1 VQVTKTEILTL
12 FDIDFMRKKCYNI
25 GCVVPSISVY
35 SLNHRRFIDIMKKLI
50 ALALCL
56 IMILSAFAGCATSED
71 GKEEKEEDPGAYIRM
86 YITEPIYNFDPA
98 LAYGNEAALR
108 IVSLL
113 YDNLFVIGENGKPTK
128 SLVKDYDIDKKT
140 NSITLTLRS
149 DTYWSDG
156 SPISANDVF
165 FAWERLLDSTKSFE
179 AASLL
184 YNVKNAKAAKEGD
197 VSIEDVG
204 IQLLNETQLMIEL
217 NEGASVDEFLINLSS
232 YALAPL
238 RSDIIR
244 RAEKEIDWA
253 KSPTSMVTSG
263 PFRLRT
269 ISYDPDLAGLTLE
282 RNSYYQRD
290 FMNDAPDVSV
300 TPYRLIV
307 DYTMSGEEI
316 LAAYEKGE
324 IFFVGDLPLDVRSTK
339 SLEAWSDMGEVADV
353 LSTHTYVFNHDAVV
367 RYYNASAFDKL
378 STFSTDLFGKDLVE
392 GTDGDK
398 IFAKAEVRKALSLA
412 INRDEIAKAVV
423 FAEAAKGLV
432 PNGVFETTSKNNL
445 FSDNRANSLS
455 STADVNAAKSLLSSA
470 GVDAGKY
477 MFAIS
482 VPAYDEVHMKI
493 AEMVKASWE
502 ALGFHVA
509 ICAIENIDNTDKAV
523 STNAAIL
530 GVKDDIFYESY
541 KAGLYEVAPLDYT
554 AFSPVAFSVLAPLA
568 KGYSGNASIEE
579 RGDTFFIAT
588 HISGYDSEAYN
599 AKIAAAHESNDPD
612 ERAKLLHEA
621 EDILLEEMPI
631 IPILQNKS
639 LTLESKELSKTDYTY
654 YGAPVFTKTKLKNYE
669 DYIPAEKE

>member
-1 VQVTKTEILTL
+1 
-12 FDIDFMRKKCYNI
+12 
-25 GCVVPSISVY
+25 
-35 SLNHRRFIDIMKKLI
+35 MKKLI

-56 IMILSAFAGCATSED
+56 IMILSAFAGCASNED
-71 GKEEKEEDPGAYIRM
+71 DGQKKEEEEVDPGAYIRM

-113 YDNLFVIGENGKPTK
+113 YDNLFVLGENGKPEK
-128 SLVKDYDIDKKT
+128 SLVKNYDIDKKT
-140 NSITLTLRS
+140 NSITLTLRA

-156 SPISANDVF
+156 TPVSANDVF
-165 FAWERLLDSTKSFE
+165 FAWERLLDSTKSFD
-179 AASLL
+179 AAVLL
-184 YNVKNAKAAKEGD
+184 YDVKNAKAAKEGD

-204 IQLLNETQLMIEL
+204 IQLLNQTQLEIQL
-217 NEGASVDEFLINLSS
+217 NEGASMDEFLVKLTS

-238 RSDIIR
+238 RSDIVR

-253 KSPTSMVTSG
+253 KSPTNLVTSG
-263 PFRLRT
+263 AFRLRT
-269 ISYDPDLAGLTLE
+269 LSYDPEDAGLTLE

-290 FMNDAPDVSV
+290 FMNDAPDKAV

-307 DYTMSGEEI
+307 DYTMTGEQI
-316 LAAYEKGE
+316 LAAYDNGE
-324 IFFVGDLPLDVRSTK
+324 IFFVGDLPLDIRSTK
-339 SLEAWSDMGEVADV
+339 SLEDWADMGEVKDA
-353 LSTHTYVFNHDAVV
+353 LSTHSYVFNHNAVV
-367 RYYNASAFDKL
+367 RYYNASAFAKL
-378 STFSTDLFGKDLVE
+378 SAYGENLKE

-412 INRDEIAKAVV
+412 LDRDAIANAVV

-432 PNGVFETTSKNNL
+432 PNGVFETTEKKDL
-445 FSDNRANSLS
+445 FADHRANAIA
-455 STADVNAAKSLLSSA
+455 STADMNAAKALLSSA

-502 ALGFHVA
+502 ELGFHVA
-509 ICAIENIDNTDKAV
+509 ICAIENIENTDKAV
-523 STNAAIL
+523 STGAAIL

-541 KAGLYEVAPLDYT
+541 KAGKFEVAPIDYT
-554 AFSPVAFSVLAPLA
+554 AFSPIAFSVLAPLA

-579 RGDTFFIAT
+579 HGTTFFIAN

-599 AKIAAAHESNDPD
+599 AKIEAAQASAADLEA
-612 ERAKLLHEA
+612 RAKLLHEA

-639 LTLESKELSKTDYTY
+639 FTLESNKLSKTDYCY
-654 YGAPVFTKTKLKNYE
+654 YGSPIFTKTKLKNYE
-669 DYIPAEKE
+669 DYIPAEEE